1 MMAENTA
8 GAISNEEIGWYH
20 SPSQH
25 PSAAGAYREGHPT
38 EECWKTASWATR
50 RLRGLSRVPGN
61 CAPCH
66 ALRELPPEVAGVRDK

>member
-1 MMAENTA
+1 MMADNSA
-8 GAISNEEIGWYH
+8 GAISDEEIGCYH

-50 RLRGLSRVPGN
+50 RLRGLSRVHGN
-61 CAPCH
+61 GQARFLGDCDTKLH
-66 ALRELPPEVAGVRDK
+66 LNLL